1 MSNKLI
7 SVGMMLVFMWPL
19 AANDLP
25 AYKTEVHQSNGP
37 TKIFREIEGVG
48 TGLHVIGSDVDYDA
62 VLTENNALSAQSY
75 YGVGRGTADTLQY
88 YPADGG
94 WNGQFIQSPGDGM
107 LVMYQMPADGIIKG
121 VNLPVYE
128 WGTGDQQMMISLHAV
143 TYPTTS
149 DGATYPMSAVD
160 GAGWIGGYDMDAN
173 GHMTISGTDYTVGG
187 TASVCQDEGA
197 VVAGATDPLG
207 DVENT
212 GPAGVPT
219 QGLLW
224 PNGFSAAVLTPD
236 ANPAGADN
244 WFATADFGDEPVVS
258 AGDWVGILFAFTG
271 AGDGTADEPTGFYYE
286 AADGLVDPWVFAKFY
301 AGCGGT
307 SGNGG
312 WHIRHWMI
320 HTQLAVELTGDRGP
334 VFQSVSPLPTTL
346 SQEDREISVHVTDD
360 NPSGEAAGVSAVTLS
375 YQVDSLTATVNSV
388 SLSLS
393 DGTSEDGTWSGSLPG
408 QVPGTTVY
416 YSLTAYD
423 NNANESST
431 ASASYFIFTA
441 TAGNDLIF
449 NNQDRLY
456 GVLGY
461 SATLYFYVAGWDP
474 SAAGFDIW
482 DAAYGGMTDELTA
495 QYNTIVELAGTG
507 PTFVNDDE
515 VMSWWA
521 PGDKLY
527 IVCGDE
533 WLGARSSWTDGATAS
548 GSVAREVLGI
558 DAEYNDVNYGAS
570 GDQAGVSRLM
580 AHEGDVY
587 SGPLW
592 AFMQNAN
599 ADSSLDTLG
608 TVMPV
613 HLNYD
618 PDYETG
624 GSNWLDGVDALSSHT
639 VNMTGL
645 GGVLDSTGAPAADAS
660 EYNVMISGQ
669 TGNGGRSAFL
679 AFDPIALNTQSATPH
694 DAGYVWVGAHN
705 YSGRNVSPLALAYEG
720 LGAAV
725 NTDNEIAMPNRFEL
739 KGNYPNPFN
748 PSTSIAYS
756 IDFNSDVN
764 VTVYSLLGEEIAT
777 LFAGDITPGTH
788 EVRWNGVDNAGV
800 AVASG
805 VYIYRVEANN
815 QALTGKMMLLK

>member
-48 TGLHVIGSDVDYDA
+48 TGLHVIGSNVDYDA
-62 VLTENNALSAQSY
+62 VLTENNAMSAQSY

-88 YPADGG
+88 VPADGG

-207 DVENT
+207 SELNT
-212 GPAGVPT
+212 GPAGVPQ
-219 QGLLW
+219 QGLIW

-244 WFATADFGDEPVVS
+244 WFATADFGDEPTVS

-334 VFQSVSPLPTTL
+334 VFQSVSALPTTL

-375 YQVDSLTATVNSV
+375 YQLDSLTATVNSV
-388 SLSLS
+388 SLTLS
-393 DGTSEDGTWSGSLPG
+393 DGTSEDGTWTGSLPG
-408 QVPGTTVY
+408 QAAGTTVY
-416 YSLTAYD
+416 YGLTAYD

-431 ASASYFIFTA
+431 ANASYFIFTA

-456 GVLGY
+456 GSLAY
-461 SATLYFYVAGWDP
+461 SAQLYFYWASL
-474 SAAGFDIW
+474 SATGFDIW
-482 DAAYGGMTDELTA
+482 DASYGGMTDELTG
-495 QYNTIVELAGTG
+495 QYDAIVELAGTG

-521 PGDKLY
+521 SGDKLY
-527 IVCGDE
+527 VVCGDE
-533 WLGARSSWTDGATAS
+533 WLGARSGWADGATAS
-548 GSVAREVLGI
+548 GSVAREVLGV
-558 DAEYNDVNYGAS
+558 DAEYNDVNYAAS
-570 GDQAGVSRLM
+570 GDQAGISRLM
-580 AHEGDVY
+580 AHEGDEF

-608 TVMPV
+608 TAMMV

-645 GGVLDSTGAPAADAS
+645 GGILDSTGAPAADAS

-669 TGNGGRSAFL
+669 AGNGGRSAFL

>member
-25 AYKTEVHQSNGP
+25 AYKAEVHQSNGP

-48 TGLHVIGSDVDYDA
+48 TGLHVIGSNVDYDA
-62 VLTENNALSAQSY
+62 VLTENNAMSAQSY

-88 YPADGG
+88 VPADGG

-143 TYPTTS
+143 TYPMTS
-149 DGATYPMSAVD
+149 DGASYPMSAVD
-160 GAGWIGGYDMDAN
+160 AGGWIGGYDMDAT
-173 GHMTISGTDYTVGG
+173 GAMTISGTTYSVGG

-207 DVENT
+207 SELNT
-212 GPAGVPT
+212 GPAGVPQ
-219 QGLLW
+219 QGLIW

-244 WFATADFGDEPVVS
+244 WFATADFGDEPTVS
-258 AGDWVGILFAFTG
+258 AGDWVGILFAYTG

-334 VFQSVSPLPTTL
+334 VFQSVSALPTTL
-346 SQEDREISVHVTDD
+346 SQEAREISVHVTDD

-431 ASASYFIFTA
+431 ATASYFIFTA

-456 GVLGY
+456 GSLAY
-461 SATLYFYVAGWDP
+461 SAQLYFYWAAL
-474 SAAGFDIW
+474 SATGFDIW
-482 DAAYGGMTDELTA
+482 DASYGGMTSELTD
-495 QYNTIVELAGTG
+495 QYTTIVEMAGTG
-507 PTFVNDDE
+507 PTFVDDE
-515 VMSWWA
+515 LVMSWWA
-521 PGDKLY
+521 PGDKVY
-527 IVCGDE
+527 IAFGDE
-533 WLGARSSWTDGATAS
+533 WLGARSGWADGATAS

-558 DAEYNDVNYGAS
+558 DAEYNDVNYAAS
-570 GDQAGVSRLM
+570 GDQTGISRLM
-580 AHEGDVY
+580 AHEGDDY
-587 SGPLW
+587 SGALW

-624 GSNWLDGVDALSSHT
+624 GSNWLDGVDAVASHT
-639 VNMTGL
+639 VNMTAL
-645 GGVLDSTGAPAADAS
+645 GGILDSTGAPAADAE

-669 TGNGGRSAFL
+669 AGNGGRSAFL
-679 AFDPIALNTQSATPH
+679 AFDPIALNTQSAAPH

-705 YSGRNVSPLALAYEG
+705 YSGANVSPLALAYEG